1 MKSAGSW
8 LQLSVH
14 HPPPAA
20 EAVGEALFELG
31 AQGVWE
37 DAPDSLGRVVSRAGF
52 ELPAETAI
60 KRELPS
66 RLAQIAAAFE
76 RPESDFNFYL
86 EEREDHDWADKWK
99 EGLSP
104 ITICPRLAVVPSWWP
119 EDQLPKSEFV
129 LRLDPGLAFGS
140 GHHATTFLSLT
151 LVVELA
157 PEARRVLDVGAGSGI
172 LSLAAAA
179 VNGSALIIGVD
190 NDPDTIDVAR
200 ENAAANGLAERV
212 DFSSRTLENLE
223 AGFELICANITLNPL
238 MELAPAITRLA
249 ASGAKLVL
257 SGLLEN
263 QWAEALSVYEPL
275 GWGAQRLLG
284 RQEWMALELR
294 QGARSRPLVRQ
305 ER

>member
-1 MKSAGSW
+1 MKGIGQW

-14 HPPPAA
+14 HPPAAA

-52 ELPAETAI
+52 QLTAETAI
-60 KRELPS
+60 KRELPA

-76 RPESDFNFYL
+76 RPERDFHFYL
-86 EEREDHDWADKWK
+86 EEREDYDWAEKWK

-104 ITICPRLAVVPSWWP
+104 IAICPRLAVAPSWWP
-119 EDQLPKSEFV
+119 EEKLPEAEFV

-151 LVVELA
+151 LVAELA
-157 PEARRVLDVGAGSGI
+157 LEARRVLDVGAGSGI
-172 LSLAAAA
+172 LALAAAA
-179 VNGSALIIGVD
+179 VNGSALIVGVD

-212 DFSSRTLENLE
+212 KFSDRSLEHLE

-249 ASGAKLVL
+249 ASGARLVL
-257 SGLLEN
+257 SGLLES

-275 GWGAQRLLG
+275 GWGARRLLG
-284 RQEWMALELR
+284 RQEWVALELR
-294 QGARSRPLVRQ
+294 QGARSQPLVRQ